1 VSSRGKNLG
10 YAGGMADRQE
20 LERAVK
26 RDIAGRD
33 ARRLAEVVPTV
44 VAALDPQERIVKTA
58 SGTWFNDKRCL
69 MVVTRRHIVVADA
82 DRVEP
87 IPFERILNVDYSES
101 WRKGRINIRAQGT
114 AADVKDIHLDS
125 AREIKTLI
133 ATARRI
139 PAPSARPPA

>member
-1 VSSRGKNLG
+1 
-10 YAGGMADRQE
+10 MADRHE
-20 LERAVK
+20 LQRAVE
-26 RDIAGRD
+26 RDISGRD

-69 MVVTRRHIVVADA
+69 MVVTRRHIVVADG
-82 DRVEP
+82 DRVDP

-101 WRKGRINIRAQGT
+101 WRKARINIRAQGT

-133 ATARRI
+133 ATARRM
-139 PAPSARPPA
+139 PAPRPPA

>member
-1 VSSRGKNLG
+1 
-10 YAGGMADRQE
+10 MADRDE
-20 LERAVK
+20 LQRAVE
-26 RDIAGRD
+26 RDISGRD

-69 MVVTRRHIVVADA
+69 IVVTRRHIVVADG
-82 DRVEP
+82 DRVDP

-101 WRKGRINIRAQGT
+101 WRKARINIRAQGT
-114 AADVKDIHLDS
+114 AADVKDIPLDS

-133 ATARRI
+133 ATARRM
-139 PAPSARPPA
+139 PAPRPPA